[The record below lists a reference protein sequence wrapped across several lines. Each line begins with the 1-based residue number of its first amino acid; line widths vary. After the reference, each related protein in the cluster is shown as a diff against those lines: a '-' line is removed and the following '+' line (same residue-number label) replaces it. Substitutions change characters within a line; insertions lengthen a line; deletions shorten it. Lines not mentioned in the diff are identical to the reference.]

1 MKTMK
6 LMAASAAVVALAVGA
21 PAMAQQNQDNDNDTT
36 GAAGNNSDTIVVNDL
51 LDVYLAADASTNNTL
66 DDINSNNNNNNDL
79 VIATQTLTATNAAQN
94 FDEIVDLDGEDGS
107 PAPVG
112 YNSGNAYNRGNAFS
126 AFAGIVNQSMN
137 TGVYSNA
144 QSATNVAAQGT
155 INFGDGAA
163 AAADGAGGGGD

>member
-1 MKTMK
+1 MKMTK
-6 LMAASAAVVALAVGA
+6 VLAASAAVAALAVGA
-21 PAMAQQNQDNDNDTT
+21 PAMAQQNQNNDVTDTNN
-36 GAAGNNSDTIVVNDL
+36 GAVVVNDL
-51 LDVYLAADASTNNTL
+51 LDVYLAADASTTFTA

>member
-1 MKTMK
+1 MKMTK
-6 LMAASAAVVALAVGA
+6 VMAASAAVVALAVGA
-21 PAMAQQNQDNDNDTT
+21 PAMAQQNQNNDVTDTNN
-36 GAAGNNSDTIVVNDL
+36 GAVVVNDL
-51 LDVYLAADASTNNTL
+51 LDVYLAADASTTNTFTA

>member
-1 MKTMK
+1 MKMTK
-6 LMAASAAVVALAVGA
+6 VMAASAAVVALAVGA
-21 PAMAQQNQDNDNDTT
+21 PAMAQQNQNNDVTDTNN
-36 GAAGNNSDTIVVNDL
+36 GAVVVNDL
-51 LDVYLAADASTNNTL
+51 LDVYLAADASTTNTFTA

-163 AAADGAGGGGD
+163 AADGAGGGGD